1 MIRAVTNRAMSMR
14 DLTAQLGLNPGT
26 IFRNLNSLT
35 NAGLLVKELRGDRYF
50 YRANFTF
57 IEAVFQHML
66 DFYRQGEGD

>member
-1 MIRAVTNRAMSMR
+1 MR

-50 YRANFTF
+50 YRANISF
-57 IEAVFQHML
+57 IEALFQHML
-66 DFYRQGEGD
+66 DFYRQGESD